1 MSFPSHSSNTSANEA
16 NPTPTASTGAPGSR
30 PQQYQSTFGA
40 SPQPRQG
47 SRRGLTPISTSAT
60 ASAAQTRPGSA
71 SGSPSRAAFSPTNPG
86 FNLAS
91 HAANR
96 QVGSSRQSSTS
107 STNSLISPSGN
118 SGQYPLRARN
128 LTAGSPR
135 PGNPSAHAASLSQAT
150 QNASGIVGGAPSR
163 FSRHSPSISVSNTGS
178 PISAGPHNAGASSH
192 SSIVT
197 TQLNILL
204 STIRADD
211 QAKWDT
217 QAEKIWRLVDANGME
232 TYLIYFRRLLTS
244 NASTIF
250 PANGRHSETSNNYQ
264 LLVTEVHKI
273 LQDPQQG
280 EKIAQSLDTT
290 EGELFRDFDLSAF
303 LEHFR
308 LDPVSKVAVA
318 LPCRT
323 VTKPDI
329 RNKGEAILTNNFQSF
344 LHTLSSPVNA
354 QTGEP
359 SDNLPSAVLA
369 SLLDRIAQEPPR
381 SWNEEQRTDLKYAI
395 RVRYSRLNAPIPSAI
410 ESAMSLVDLLESQD
424 SRLARRLQ
432 QYGPRAT
439 ASLDACKEV
448 LAGVETRDISYV
460 QIANALLFTVVI
472 QNGDAYNPAVFV
484 EGLRQHRAG
493 PKIDWTD
500 VVQGFDR
507 EGLTVTKKQF
517 LALYNALLP
526 LAKEHNKLDI
536 QTMWGGPW
544 QSPETQLSFVV
555 AFLST
560 TPEELDVRQIPDF
573 RPAFTLEDFE
583 DASES
588 VRAFAAEAVKHPLV
602 SRDATEAL
610 FTMIFRS
617 QDTYNQAQMLGIPD
631 TLINPNMTV
640 FLVAAAAVPKPWAA
654 LQEQALKQLFYP
666 FLLKQHDNYDFV
678 MHALWKHDKTWV
690 AARIVEFYTQ
700 DQTLLALIF
709 EHAQEH
715 GWIELLLTIQNT
727 FTIDLAAYAHGK
739 NVVSLEEWSQQHVA
753 AMGLPQFARVIL
765 DFLRHKLDDESLVQK
780 EDVPR
785 TSVPLALR
793 TVSTLL
799 LLGSEALLDEEHSAL
814 HRQCLQTYPRLINY
828 GDDEKI
834 NAILESSCD
843 QGHALPEEASAQME
857 EQYKRMYGGEQTVQ
871 DVIHFLKHLKASE
884 NAVDQDLFACMIHGL
899 FDEYNCFG
907 EYPHEALATTAVLF
921 GGIIN
926 YNVLGGVSLNV
937 ALHMVFESVSEY
949 GPENSMYKFGLQ
961 AILSFPDKFR
971 ELPLVCERIVSIPS
985 LRGTD
990 AMEKAQMI
998 LQQMGEESVGINGDG
1013 PSGING
1019 AGIDPDEFPADS
1031 PTPAFSSIN
1040 IDPPLRPEIY
1050 EEPDE
1055 DTSDKVMFVLN
1066 NVSKRNLDEKF
1077 KDLKGALEER
1087 HHQWFAHYLVEELA
1101 KSQPNFQALYLQ
1113 ILDNF
1118 NERVLWQEVVRETY
1132 ASCAKMLN
1140 SQSTMDS
1147 ATERTNLKNLALWL
1161 GSLTLARNQPV
1172 LSRNISF
1179 KDLLLEAHDSSR
1191 LLVAIPFTCKV
1202 LSQAQRSRV
1211 FLPPNPWLMEL
1222 LGFLS
1227 ELYHF
1232 MELKLNMKF
1241 EVEVLCKDL
1250 GLDVKTIEPL
1260 DIIRSRPMLHQDNML
1275 QQYVPE
1281 GGPDA
1286 FGDMHLMGLS
1296 KRAPNE
1302 RFSPASVIDALP
1314 DLRGMLHI
1322 PQAAGNVTQTSL
1334 EGIFINAAQAA
1345 IHEIIAPVVER
1356 SVTIAA
1362 ISTSELIQ
1370 KDFATEVDVDK
1381 LRSSAHT
1388 VVKALSGS
1396 LALVTCKEPLRMS
1409 ITNNIRILASRS
1421 LPEQLPEGQI
1431 LMFVNDNIDNVC
1443 NLVENAAEQHS
1454 LAEIDAQL
1462 DAAVKQRAQ
1471 HLEQRPNE
1479 QFDFPPVN
1487 RWAQLIPD
1495 PYRQELGGLNRQ
1507 QLNLYEEFG
1516 RQARITPV
1524 THGGAASSEGTRQ
1537 LPDMLADTYL
1547 PASLQ
1552 TPSEAPTMPRQTP
1565 QQRTQGLNAAQHQAN
1580 GYVGLEAVGRRIQEL
1595 LQDLQQ
1601 ATREASEEQIND
1613 IGPDAPTR
1621 RIFEQ
1626 IVPLVE
1632 SSMQKDDL
1640 AAAAGGEA
1648 MKYMYFESQRRLEVE
1663 VFARLLG
1670 QLCQRSTSYGR
1681 MLAMQLSSFDDEK
1694 MLNPVVTVAL
1704 INEGLMETQLV
1715 DIQVA
1720 RLIRARRLAA
1730 LDFMRD
1736 LADEALLGDS
1746 PIAIRSDFAH
1756 TYEAMSLWLAEDP
1769 ELEVGAQLMSKL
1781 TISPRAVNGMPSP
1794 PESDKQDQLEYVFEE
1809 WVRLQ
1814 RRDVPE
1820 RTYAAFVQQLHKQGI
1835 LADADSAMAFF
1846 RTSLDTAVVAC
1857 ERAMAIPFGN
1867 NDQAFIQLD
1876 ALAKLIACL
1885 VIYQG
1890 PEEEEG
1896 PSKKPKFLEA
1906 LFRVVV
1912 LVMNDLQV
1920 KHKER
1925 FSARAYFRLFS
1936 TTLCEL
1942 HGYRAQLGLEVHLEV
1957 LKVFARAML
1966 VLQPKYFTGFSF
1978 SWLALV
1984 SHRLFVPVLLKAP
1997 GRTGWDTYVKI
2008 LETVFVNFGLMT
2020 DSVEAAPLAQD
2031 FYRGVLRLLV
2041 MLGHDFPE
2049 FVAENHTRLN
2059 SSVPHGCSQLQNMIN
2074 TSTPAPHYDQPDPFS
2089 QGLKINRLEQIR
2101 MAPLVNTDVEKI
2113 LQDVG
2118 IKEQLD
2124 HVLSGSETTD
2134 GDYSTVFSVVSAAT
2148 PLVINAFILYTGI
2161 KATSTSSSFSSAAS
2175 PARLLERLLRESSP
2189 DGRYALLAA
2198 MTNQV
2203 RYVNAHTHYFSTA
2216 LNHLFNTNGEAV
2228 QQTILRVLVERLQV
2242 VRPHPWGLIVTV
2254 LELVKNQAYGFW
2266 EAPWVKAAPQVEGLL
2281 VQLAAGQREREGLAQ
2296 GSQAQGEA
2304 GMLR

>member
-1 MSFPSHSSNTSANEA
+1 M
-16 NPTPTASTGAPGSR
+16 
-30 PQQYQSTFGA
+30 
-40 SPQPRQG
+40 
-47 SRRGLTPISTSAT
+47 
-60 ASAAQTRPGSA
+60 
-71 SGSPSRAAFSPTNPG
+71 
-86 FNLAS
+86 
-91 HAANR
+91 
-96 QVGSSRQSSTS
+96 
-107 STNSLISPSGN
+107 
-118 SGQYPLRARN
+118 
-128 LTAGSPR
+128 
-135 PGNPSAHAASLSQAT
+135 
-150 QNASGIVGGAPSR
+150 
-163 FSRHSPSISVSNTGS
+163 
-178 PISAGPHNAGASSH
+178 SAGPNAAGASSH

-204 STIRADD
+204 STIREDD
-211 QAKWDT
+211 QAKWES
-217 QAEKIWRLVDANGME
+217 QAEKIWKLIDANGMD
-232 TYLIYFRRLLTS
+232 TYLTYFRRLLTS
-244 NASTIF
+244 NASAIF
-250 PANGRHSETSNNYQ
+250 QLNGRNSETSNNYQ
-264 LLVTEVHKI
+264 LLVTEVQKI

-280 EKIAQSLDTT
+280 EKIAQSLDTS
-290 EGELFRDFDLSAF
+290 EGELFRDFDLSTF

-308 LDPVSKVAVA
+308 LDPISKVAVA

-323 VTKPDI
+323 VGKPDI
-329 RNKGEAILTNNFQSF
+329 RTKCELEVTIQNRPHHSLTLPKTADAVLTNNFHSF
-344 LHTLSSPVNA
+344 LQALSSPTNT
-354 QTGEP
+354 QLGEP
-359 SDNLPSAVLA
+359 EDNLPPSVLA
-369 SLLDRIAQEPPR
+369 SLIDRIAQEPPR
-381 SWNEEQRTDLKYAI
+381 NWNEEQRTDLKYAI
-395 RVRYSRLNAPIPSAI
+395 RVRYSRLNAPIPPSVD
-410 ESAMSLVDLLESQD
+410 SAMSLVDLLESQD
-424 SRLARRLQ
+424 SRLARRVQ

-439 ASLDACKEV
+439 ASLESCKEI

-460 QIANALLFTVVI
+460 QIANALLFMAIV
-472 QNGDAYNPAVFV
+472 QNGDAYNPAIFV

-526 LAKEHNKLDI
+526 RAKEDDKLDI
-536 QTMWGGPW
+536 QAMWGGPW
-544 QSPETQLSFVV
+544 QSPDAQLSFVV

-560 TPEELDVRQIPDF
+560 TPEELDVRRIPGF

-631 TLINPNMTV
+631 TLINPNMTL

-678 MHALWKHDKTWV
+678 MHALWKHDKAWV

-715 GWIELLLTIQNT
+715 GWIELLLTIQST

-739 NVVSLEEWSQQHVA
+739 GVVSLEEWSQQHVA
-753 AMGLPQFARVIL
+753 AMGLPQFARVIT

-780 EDVPR
+780 EKNVPR

-799 LLGSEALLDEEHSAL
+799 LLASEALLDEEHSSL

-828 GDDEKI
+828 GEDDKI

-843 QGHALPEEASAQME
+843 QGHFLPGETGLQME
-857 EQYKRMYGGEQTVQ
+857 DQYKRMYGAEQTVQ

-884 NAVDQDLFACMIHGL
+884 NAADQDLFACMIHGL

-926 YNVLGGVSLNV
+926 YNVLGGIPLNV

-949 GPENSMYKFGLQ
+949 GPDNSMYKFGLQ

-998 LQQMGEESVGINGDG
+998 LQQMGEESVGINGEG
-1013 PSGING
+1013 PNGING
-1019 AGIDPDEFPADS
+1019 VGIDPDEFPADS
-1031 PTPAFSSIN
+1031 PTPPFSAIQV
-1040 IDPPLRPEIY
+1040 DPPLRPEIY

-1055 DTSDKVMFVLN
+1055 DTSDRVMFVLN
-1066 NVSKRNLDEKF
+1066 NVSKRNLEEKF
-1077 KDLKGALEER
+1077 RDLKGALEQR

-1118 NERVLWQEVVRETY
+1118 NEKMLWQEVVRETY

-1179 KDLLLEAHDSSR
+1179 KDLLLEAHDTSR

-1334 EGIFINAAQAA
+1334 ESIFINAAQAA

-1381 LRSSAHT
+1381 LRASAHT

-1507 QLNLYEEFG
+1507 QMSLYEEFG

-1524 THGGAASSEGTRQ
+1524 THGGVGSSEGTRQ

-1565 QQRTQGLNAAQHQAN
+1565 QQRAQGINAAQHQTN

-1601 ATREASEEQIND
+1601 ATREASEERIND

-1715 DIQVA
+1715 DIQIA
-1720 RLIRARRLAA
+1720 RLIRARRVAA

-1736 LADEALLGDS
+1736 LADEALLGDN

-1756 TYEAMSLWLAEDP
+1756 TYEAMSLWLVEDP
-1769 ELEVGAQLMSKL
+1769 ELEVGSQLMSKL
-1781 TISPRAVNGMPSP
+1781 TISPRAVNGVPSP

-1835 LADADSAMAFF
+1835 LADADNAMAFF
-1846 RTSLDTAVVAC
+1846 RTSLDIAVGAC
-1857 ERAMAIPFGN
+1857 DRAMAMPFGN
-1867 NDQAFIQLD
+1867 NDQAFVQLD
-1876 ALAKLIACL
+1876 ALAKLVACL
-1885 VIYQG
+1885 VIYHG
-1890 PEEEEG
+1890 HDDEDS
-1896 PSKKPKFLEA
+1896 PSKKSKFLEA

-1942 HGYRAQLGLEVHLEV
+1942 HGYRAQVGVEVHMEI
-1957 LKVFARAML
+1957 LKVFARVML

-1984 SHRLFVPVLLKAP
+1984 SHRLFVPMLLRAP
-1997 GRTGWDTYVKI
+1997 GRQGWDIYVKI
-2008 LETVFVNFGLMT
+2008 LETVFANFGLMT
-2020 DSVEAAPLAQD
+2020 GTVEAAPLAQD

-2059 SSVPHGCSQLQNMIN
+2059 SSIPHGCNQLQNMIN
-2074 TSTPAPHYDQPDPFS
+2074 TATPAPHYDQPDPFS

-2101 MAPLVNTDVEKI
+2101 TAPLVHTDVEKI
-2113 LQDVG
+2113 LQDVD
-2118 IKEQLD
+2118 IKELLD
-2124 HVLSGSETTD
+2124 RALTANETSDTD
-2134 GDYSTVFSVVSAAT
+2134 YTTVFNTLSTAT
-2148 PLVINAFILYTGI
+2148 PLVINAFILYIGI

-2175 PARLLERLLRESSP
+2175 PARLLELLLRDSSS
-2189 DGRYALLAA
+2189 DNRYALVTAI
-2198 MTNQV
+2198 TNQV

-2216 LNHLFNTNGEAV
+2216 LNHLFNTNGEAL

-2254 LELVKNQAYGFW
+2254 LELVKNQSYGFW
-2266 EAPWVKAAPQVEGLL
+2266 EANWVKAAPQVEGLL

-2296 GSQAQGEA
+2296 GQGEA